1 MILKKFLFSLI
12 LLSIF
17 LSSCTKPPFIDFKV
31 KVVDSTVTIIPIY
44 ENAESI
50 NWEVE
55 GFKTISTLDT
65 FSLLIPMQKV
75 GQKTSFSTAGYG
87 QVEMFLWS
95 KFITIK
101 ATASN
106 KHKERT
112 IVREC
117 SIDVEIP
124 KPKCFINYYFN
135 SEDGSQTINELG
147 NDTAAKQTTIS
158 NKINI
163 VSRNSVIELDS
174 IPKQFGSHTVHAKI
188 LFANKTWL
196 STVCD
201 GEVKVIV
208 SSSDNYSLNGTFEGT
223 LYNAANCSDVGI
235 LLSGDFIIV
244 Y

>member
-1 MILKKFLFSLI
+1 MIHKKILFSLI
-12 LLSIF
+12 IFSIF
-17 LSSCTKPPFIDFKV
+17 LNSCTKPPFIDFKV
-31 KVVDSTVTIIPIY
+31 KVADSTVTIIPIY

-50 NWEVE
+50 NWEVD

-65 FSLLIPMQKV
+65 FSIVIPIQKV
-75 GQKTSFSTAGYG
+75 GQKTNYYNNWPF
-87 QVEMFLWS
+87 EMFLWS

-135 SEDGSQTINELG
+135 SEDGSQTVHELG

>member
-1 MILKKFLFSLI
+1 MIHKKFLFSLI

-31 KVVDSTVTIIPIY
+31 KLVDSTVTIIPIY

-65 FSLLIPMQKV
+65 FSIVIPIQKV
-75 GQKTSFSTAGYG
+75 GQKTSFSTNYG
-87 QVEMFLWS
+87 VVEMFLWS

-101 ATASN
+101 ATANN
-106 KHKERT
+106 KQGKRT

-117 SIDVEIP
+117 NIDVEIP
-124 KPKCFINYYFN
+124 KPNCFINYHFF

-147 NDTAAKQTTIS
+147 VDTAAKQTTIS

-163 VSRNSVIELDS
+163 ASRNYVIELDS
-174 IPKQFGSHTVHAKI
+174 IPKQFGSHLVHAKI

-196 STVCD
+196 STVCV

-208 SSSDNYSLNGTFEGT
+208 SSSDNYSLIGTFEGT
-223 LYNAANCSDVGI
+223 LYNAASCSDIGI
-235 LLSGDFIIV
+235 NASGEFIIV

>member
-1 MILKKFLFSLI
+1 L
-12 LLSIF
+12 
-17 LSSCTKPPFIDFKV
+17 
-31 KVVDSTVTIIPIY
+31 VDSTVTIIPIY

-65 FSLLIPMQKV
+65 FSIVIPIQKV
-75 GQKTSFSTAGYG
+75 GQKTKFYNNWPF
-87 QVEMFLWS
+87 EMFLWS

-124 KPKCFINYYFN
+124 KPECFINYYFN
-135 SEDGSQTINELG
+135 SEDGSQTINEFG
-147 NDTAAKQTTIS
+147 NDTAANHTTIS

-163 VSRNSVIELDS
+163 SSRNSVIELDS